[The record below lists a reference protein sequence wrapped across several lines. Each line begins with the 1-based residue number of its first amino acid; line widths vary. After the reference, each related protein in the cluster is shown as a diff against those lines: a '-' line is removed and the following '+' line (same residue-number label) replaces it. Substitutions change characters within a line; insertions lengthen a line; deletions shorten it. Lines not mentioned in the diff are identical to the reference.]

1 MPSVVKQK
9 NNAMKI
15 KTKLRLGFG
24 FLFIIVLSFGL
35 IALFFL
41 NELSDKSKMILK
53 DNYKS
58 LQYVASM
65 RKVIDENN
73 FPLSEA
79 QRLTFVENL
88 NNESQNITEQG
99 ERTAFLKLQSA
110 YKALNDPSV
119 VAINANSLKNIRIA
133 LHEIEQVNLA
143 AIYDKNER
151 ANETSSRANLYIMI
165 AATLSFIILFTF
177 IVNFPGFVA
186 NPLAEFG
193 AAIKQISRKNYKQ
206 RLNFENDDEFTELAD
221 SFNGMVVKLNEWE
234 NSNLSTIKSEKLRIE
249 AIIAQMQ
256 DAIIGLN
263 EKGEVLFLNHL
274 AAKLMGLDEDK
285 IIGQNVS
292 GLVQKN
298 ELLKRIIKPD
308 TNEPT
313 LKIYAD
319 DKESYFQLE
328 NREIIIPNYEER
340 EENALISVT
349 KSAGS
354 VYILKNITQFKEL
367 DEAKTN
373 FIATVSHEL
382 KTPLSSIKMSLKLLN
397 DSRVGN
403 MNEEQQ
409 ELLTHIKE
417 DSDRLLKITSELLDL
432 SQVETGNLKLNFA
445 ITSPEAI
452 VQYAIEAVK
461 FQAEQKSIQLNLNCD
476 PNLPNVYADIQKT
489 AWVMVNFLSNALR
502 YSAAKSK
509 VIIDVFQ
516 KDQFIQFSVQDF
528 GKGIEEKYQKRLFD
542 RYFQVPTDG
551 QNKSGSGLG
560 LAISKDFIEAEQG
573 KIWVVSALGE
583 GSKFCFTLPV
593 VV

>member
-1 MPSVVKQK
+1 
-9 NNAMKI
+9 MKI

-58 LQYVASM
+58 LQYAAAM
-65 RKVIDENN
+65 RKVIDENH
-73 FPLSEA
+73 FPLSEP
-79 QRLTFVENL
+79 QRLAFVENL

-99 ERTAFLKLQSA
+99 EKIAFLKLEST
-110 YKALNDPSV
+110 YKTLNSTSGAAV
-119 VAINANSLKNIRIA
+119 NENSLKNLRTA
-133 LHEIEQVNLA
+133 LHDIERVNLA

-206 RLNFENDDEFTELAD
+206 RLHFENDDEFTELAD

-285 IIGQNVS
+285 IIGQNVA
-292 GLVQKN
+292 GLIQKN

-308 TNEPT
+308 TDEPT

-328 NREIIIPNYEER
+328 NREIIIPNYEEQD
-340 EENALISVT
+340 EDTLISAT

-397 DSRVGN
+397 DERVGSL
-403 MNEEQQ
+403 NEEQH

-432 SQVETGNLKLNFA
+432 SQVETGNLKLTFA
-445 ITSPEAI
+445 ITSPAAI
-452 VQYAIEAVK
+452 VQYAIDAVK
-461 FQAEQKSIQLNLNCD
+461 FQAEQKSINLTLNCD
-476 PNLPNVYADIQKT
+476 QNLPNVYADIQKT

-502 YSAAKSK
+502 YSAEKSK

-516 KDQFIQFSVQDF
+516 KDQFIRFSVQDF

-573 KIWVVSALGE
+573 KIWVESAIGE

-593 VV
+593 VM

>member
-1 MPSVVKQK
+1 
-9 NNAMKI
+9 MKI

-41 NELSDKSKMILK
+41 NELSDKSKVILK

-58 LQYVASM
+58 LKYVAAM
-65 RKVIDENN
+65 RNVIDQNQ
-73 FPLSEA
+73 FPLSSTQLA
-79 QRLTFVENL
+79 VFIENL
-88 NNESQNITEQG
+88 KNEGLNITEPG
-99 ERTAFLKLQSA
+99 EKVAFQKLEAAFSMLNNSPSSA
-110 YKALNDPSV
+110 NKENSIKNLRVALQN
-119 VAINANSLKNIRIA
+119 
-133 LHEIEQVNLA
+133 IEQVNMK
-143 AIYDKNER
+143 AIYDKNEL

-186 NPLAEFG
+186 NPLAEFSS
-193 AAIKQISRKNYKQ
+193 AIKQISRKNYKQ
-206 RLNFENDDEFTELAD
+206 RLHFENEDEFTELAD

-234 NSNLSTIKSEKLRIE
+234 NSNLSKIKSEKSRIE

-274 AAKLMGLDEDK
+274 AAKLMSLDEDK
-285 IIGQNVS
+285 VIGQNVAE
-292 GLVQKN
+292 LMQKN
-298 ELLKRIIKPD
+298 ELLKRIIKPETD
-308 TNEPT
+308 DNT

-319 DKESYFQLE
+319 DKESYFLLE
-328 NREIIIPNYEER
+328 NREIIIPNYEEQD
-340 EENALISVT
+340 ENTLIASS

-354 VYILKNITQFKEL
+354 VYTLKNITQFKEL

-397 DSRVGN
+397 DERVGA
-403 MNEEQQ
+403 MNEEQH
-409 ELLTHIKE
+409 ELLNHIKE

-432 SQVETGNLKLNFA
+432 SQVETGNLKLTFA
-445 ITSPEAI
+445 ITKPEEI
-452 VQYAIEAVK
+452 VQYAIDAVK
-461 FQAEQKSIQLNLNCD
+461 FQAEQKSIQLVLNCD
-476 PNLPNVYADIQKT
+476 QNLPNVNADIQKT
-489 AWVMVNFLSNALR
+489 AWVLVNFLSNALR
-502 YSAAKSK
+502 YSSEKSK

-516 KDQFIQFSVQDF
+516 KDKFIEFSVRDF
-528 GKGIEEKYQKRLFD
+528 GKGIDEKYQKRLFD

-560 LAISKDFIEAEQG
+560 LAISKDFIEAENG
-573 KIWVVSALGE
+573 KIWVLSAVGE
-583 GSKFCFTLPV
+583 GSKFCFSLPIV
-593 VV
+593 E

>member
-1 MPSVVKQK
+1 
-9 NNAMKI
+9 MKI

-41 NELSDKSKMILK
+41 NELSDKSKVILK

-58 LQYVASM
+58 LKYVAAM
-65 RKVIDENN
+65 RNVIDQNR
-73 FPLSEA
+73 FPLNSTQLA
-79 QRLTFVENL
+79 VFRENL
-88 NNESQNITEQG
+88 KNEGLNITEPG
-99 ERTAFLKLQSA
+99 EKVAYQKLETAFNVLEGTQSLTIKENSIKNLRVALQ
-110 YKALNDPSV
+110 N
-119 VAINANSLKNIRIA
+119 
-133 LHEIEQVNLA
+133 IEQVNMK
-143 AIYDKNER
+143 AIYDKNEL

-186 NPLAEFG
+186 NPLAEFS

-206 RLNFENDDEFTELAD
+206 RLHFENEDEFTELAD

-234 NSNLSTIKSEKLRIE
+234 NSNLSKIKSEKSRIE

-274 AAKLMGLDEDK
+274 AAKLMSLDEDK
-285 IIGQNVS
+285 IIGQNVAE
-292 GLVQKN
+292 LMQKN
-298 ELLKRIIKPD
+298 ELLKRIIKPE
-308 TNEPT
+308 TNDNT

-319 DKESYFQLE
+319 DKESYFLLE
-328 NREIIIPNYEER
+328 NREIIIPNYEEQD
-340 EENALISVT
+340 ENTLIASS

-354 VYILKNITQFKEL
+354 VYTLKNITQFKEL

-397 DSRVGN
+397 DERVGA
-403 MNEEQQ
+403 MNEEQH
-409 ELLTHIKE
+409 ELLNHIKE

-432 SQVETGNLKLNFA
+432 SQVETGNLKLTFA
-445 ITSPEAI
+445 ITKPEEI
-452 VQYAIEAVK
+452 VSYAVDAVK
-461 FQAEQKSIQLNLNCD
+461 FQAEQKSIQLILNCSQ
-476 PNLPNVYADIQKT
+476 NLPNVNADIQKT
-489 AWVMVNFLSNALR
+489 AWVLVNFLSNALR
-502 YSAAKSK
+502 YSSEKSK

-516 KDQFIQFSVQDF
+516 KDKFIEFSVRDF
-528 GKGIEEKYQKRLFD
+528 GKGIDEKYQKRLFD

-560 LAISKDFIEAEQG
+560 LAISKDFIEAENG
-573 KIWVVSALGE
+573 KIWVVSAIGE
-583 GSKFCFTLPV
+583 GSKFCFNLPIV
-593 VV
+593 E

>member
-1 MPSVVKQK
+1 
-9 NNAMKI
+9 MKI

-35 IALFFL
+35 IALFYL
-41 NELSDKSKMILK
+41 NELSDKSKVILK

-58 LQYVASM
+58 LKYVAAM
-65 RKVIDENN
+65 RNVIDQNQ
-73 FPLSEA
+73 FPLSSP
-79 QRLTFVENL
+79 QQVIFNENL
-88 NNESQNITEQG
+88 KNEGQNITEPG
-99 ERTAFLKLQSA
+99 EKVAFQKLETAFKLLSSAQS
-110 YKALNDPSV
+110 
-119 VAINANSLKNIRIA
+119 VAIKENSIKDLRMA
-133 LHEIEQVNLA
+133 LQNIEQVNMK
-143 AIYDKNER
+143 AIYDKNEL
-151 ANETSSRANLYIMI
+151 ANQASSRANLYIMI

-186 NPLAEFG
+186 NPLAEFS

-206 RLNFENDDEFTELAD
+206 RLHFENGDEFTELAD

-234 NSNLSTIKSEKLRIE
+234 NSNLSKIKSEKSRIE

-274 AAKLMGLDEDK
+274 AAKLMNLDEDK
-285 IIGQNVS
+285 VIGQNVAE
-292 GLVQKN
+292 LMQKN

-308 TNEPT
+308 TEDNT

-319 DKESYFQLE
+319 DKESYFLLE
-328 NREIIIPNYEER
+328 NREIIIPNYEEQ
-340 EENALISVT
+340 EEKTLIASS

-397 DSRVGN
+397 DERVGT
-403 MNEEQQ
+403 MNEEQH
-409 ELLTHIKE
+409 ELLNHIKE

-432 SQVETGNLKLNFA
+432 SQVETGNLKLTFA
-445 ITSPEAI
+445 LTKPEDI
-452 VQYAIEAVK
+452 VQYAVDAVK
-461 FQAEQKSIQLNLNCD
+461 FQAEQKSIKLELNCD
-476 PNLPNVYADIQKT
+476 QNLPNVYADIQKT
-489 AWVMVNFLSNALR
+489 AWVLVNFLSNALR
-502 YSAAKSK
+502 YSSEKSK
-509 VIIDVFQ
+509 VVIDVLQ
-516 KDQFIQFSVQDF
+516 KDNFIQFSVQDF
-528 GKGIEEKYQKRLFD
+528 GKGIDEKYQKRLFD

-573 KIWVVSALGE
+573 KIWVVSAIGE
-583 GSKFCFTLPV
+583 GSKFCFSLPV
-593 VV
+593 VE

>member
-1 MPSVVKQK
+1 
-9 NNAMKI
+9 MKI

-41 NELSDKSKMILK
+41 NELSNKSKVILK

-58 LQYVASM
+58 LKYVAAM
-65 RKVIDENN
+65 RNVIDQNRL
-73 FPLSEA
+73 PLSSTQLA
-79 QRLTFVENL
+79 VFKENL
-88 NNESQNITEQG
+88 QNEGLNITEHG
-99 ERTAFLKLQSA
+99 EKVAFQKLEAAFNLLTSPQSLTI
-110 YKALNDPSV
+110 KENSIKNLRVALQN
-119 VAINANSLKNIRIA
+119 
-133 LHEIEQVNLA
+133 IEQVNLK
-143 AIYDKNER
+143 AIYDKNEL
-151 ANETSSRANLYIMI
+151 ANETASRANLYIMI

-186 NPLAEFG
+186 NPLAEFS

-206 RLNFENDDEFTELAD
+206 RLHFENEDEFTELAN

-234 NSNLSTIKSEKLRIE
+234 NSNLSKIKSEKSRIE

-274 AAKLMGLDEDK
+274 AAKLMSLDEDK
-285 IIGQNVS
+285 VIGQNVAE
-292 GLVQKN
+292 LIQKN
-298 ELLKRIIKPD
+298 ELLKRIIKPE
-308 TNEPT
+308 TNDNT
-313 LKIYAD
+313 LKIYTD
-319 DKESYFQLE
+319 DKESYFLLE
-328 NREIIIPNYEER
+328 NREIIIPNYEEQD
-340 EENALISVT
+340 NSTLIASS

-354 VYILKNITQFKEL
+354 VYTLKNITQFKEL

-397 DSRVGN
+397 DERVGM
-403 MNEEQQ
+403 MNEEQH
-409 ELLTHIKE
+409 ELLNHIKE

-432 SQVETGNLKLNFA
+432 SQVETGNLKLTFA
-445 ITSPEAI
+445 VTKPEEI
-452 VQYAIEAVK
+452 VSYAIDAVK
-461 FQAEQKSIQLNLNCD
+461 FQAEQKLIQLVLNCD
-476 PNLPNVYADIQKT
+476 QNLPNVNADIQKT

-502 YSAAKSK
+502 YSSEKSK

-516 KDQFIQFSVQDF
+516 KDNFIEFSVRDF
-528 GKGIEEKYQKRLFD
+528 GKGIDEKYQKRLFD

-560 LAISKDFIEAEQG
+560 LAISKDFIEAENG
-573 KIWVVSALGE
+573 KIWVISAIGE
-583 GSKFCFTLPV
+583 GSKFCFSLPV
-593 VV
+593 VE

>member
-1 MPSVVKQK
+1 
-9 NNAMKI
+9 MKI

-24 FLFIIVLSFGL
+24 FLFILVLSFGL

-41 NELSDKSKMILK
+41 NELSDKSKVILK

-58 LQYVASM
+58 LKYVAAM
-65 RKVIDENN
+65 RNVIDENQ
-73 FPLSEA
+73 FPLNGPQLA
-79 QRLTFVENL
+79 IFTENL
-88 NNESQNITEQG
+88 KNEGLNITEPG
-99 ERTAFLKLQSA
+99 EKVAFRKLETAFNILKGPQSLAIKEISIKNLRFALQ
-110 YKALNDPSV
+110 N
-119 VAINANSLKNIRIA
+119 
-133 LHEIEQVNLA
+133 IEQVNMK
-143 AIYDKNER
+143 AIYDKNEL

-186 NPLAEFG
+186 NPLAEFS

-206 RLNFENDDEFTELAD
+206 RLHFENEDEFTELAD

-234 NSNLSTIKSEKLRIE
+234 NSNLSKIKSEKSRIE

-274 AAKLMGLDEDK
+274 AAKLMSLDEDK
-285 IIGQNVS
+285 VIGQNVAE
-292 GLVQKN
+292 LMQKN
-298 ELLKRIIKPD
+298 ELLKRIIKPETED
-308 TNEPT
+308 NT

-319 DKESYFQLE
+319 DKESYFLLE
-328 NREIIIPNYEER
+328 NREIIIPNYEEQD
-340 EENALISVT
+340 ENTLIASS

-354 VYILKNITQFKEL
+354 VYTLKNITQFKEL

-397 DSRVGN
+397 DERVGA
-403 MNEEQQ
+403 MNEEQH
-409 ELLTHIKE
+409 ELLNHIKE

-432 SQVETGNLKLNFA
+432 SQVETGNLKLTFA
-445 ITSPEAI
+445 ITKPEEI
-452 VQYAIEAVK
+452 VSYAVDAVK
-461 FQAEQKSIQLNLNCD
+461 FQAEQKSIQLVLNYD
-476 PNLPNVYADIQKT
+476 HNLPNVNADIQKT
-489 AWVMVNFLSNALR
+489 AWVLVNFLSNALR
-502 YSAAKSK
+502 YSSEKSK

-516 KDQFIQFSVQDF
+516 KDNFIEFSVRDF
-528 GKGIEEKYQKRLFD
+528 GKGIDEKYQKRLFD

-560 LAISKDFIEAEQG
+560 LAISKDFIEAENG
-573 KIWVVSALGE
+573 KIWVVSAIGE
-583 GSKFCFTLPV
+583 GSKFCFNLPV
-593 VV
+593 VE

>member
-1 MPSVVKQK
+1 MQLNKKV
-9 NNAMKI
+9 MKI

-41 NELSDKSKMILK
+41 NELSNKSKVILK

-58 LQYVASM
+58 LKYVAAM
-65 RKVIDENN
+65 RNVIDQNRL
-73 FPLSEA
+73 PLSSTQLA
-79 QRLTFVENL
+79 VFKENL
-88 NNESQNITEQG
+88 RNEGLNITEHG
-99 ERTAFLKLQSA
+99 EKVAFQKLEAAFNILNSQQSLTI
-110 YKALNDPSV
+110 KENSIKNLRVALQN
-119 VAINANSLKNIRIA
+119 
-133 LHEIEQVNLA
+133 IEQVNMK
-143 AIYDKNER
+143 AIYDKNEL

-186 NPLAEFG
+186 NPLAEFS

-206 RLNFENDDEFTELAD
+206 RLHFENEDEFTELAN

-234 NSNLSTIKSEKLRIE
+234 NSNLSKIKSEKSRIE

-274 AAKLMGLDEDK
+274 AAKLMSLDEDK
-285 IIGQNVS
+285 VIGQNVAE
-292 GLVQKN
+292 LIQKN

-308 TNEPT
+308 TNDNT
-313 LKIYAD
+313 LKIYTD
-319 DKESYFQLE
+319 DKESYFLLE
-328 NREIIIPNYEER
+328 NREIIIPNYEEQDDST
-340 EENALISVT
+340 LIASS

-354 VYILKNITQFKEL
+354 VYTLKNITQFKEL

-397 DSRVGN
+397 DERVG
-403 MNEEQQ
+403 MINEEQH
-409 ELLTHIKE
+409 ELLNHIKE

-432 SQVETGNLKLNFA
+432 SQVETGNLKLTFA
-445 ITSPEAI
+445 VTKPEEI
-452 VQYAIEAVK
+452 VSYAIDAVK
-461 FQAEQKSIQLNLNCD
+461 FQAEQKLIQLVLNCD
-476 PNLPNVYADIQKT
+476 HNLPNVNADIQKT

-502 YSAAKSK
+502 YSSEKSK

-516 KDQFIQFSVQDF
+516 KDNFIEFSVRDF
-528 GKGIEEKYQKRLFD
+528 GKGIDEKYQKRLFD

-560 LAISKDFIEAEQG
+560 LAISKDFIEAENG
-573 KIWVVSALGE
+573 KIWVISAIGE
-583 GSKFCFTLPV
+583 GSKFCFSLPV
-593 VV
+593 VE

>member
-1 MPSVVKQK
+1 
-9 NNAMKI
+9 MKI

-35 IALFFL
+35 IALFYL
-41 NELSDKSKMILK
+41 NELSDKSKVILK

-58 LQYVASM
+58 LKYVAAM
-65 RKVIDENN
+65 RSVIDQHQL
-73 FPLSEA
+73 PLNST
-79 QRLTFVENL
+79 QQSIFTENL
-88 NNESQNITEQG
+88 KNEGLNITEPG
-99 ERTAFLKLQSA
+99 EKMAFQQLQAAFKMLNASPSA
-110 YKALNDPSV
+110 
-119 VAINANSLKNIRIA
+119 AIKENSIKNIRLA
-133 LHEIEQVNLA
+133 FQHIERVNMK
-143 AIYDKNER
+143 AIYDKNEL
-151 ANETSSRANLYIMI
+151 ANKASSNANLYIMI

-186 NPLAEFG
+186 NPLAEFS

-234 NSNLSTIKSEKLRIE
+234 NSNLSKIKSEKSRIE

-274 AAKLMGLDEDK
+274 AAKLMGLDEAK
-285 IIGQNVS
+285 VIGQNVAE
-292 GLVQKN
+292 LMQRN
-298 ELLKRIIKPD
+298 ELLKRIIKPETGD
-308 TNEPT
+308 NT

-319 DKESYFQLE
+319 EKESYFLLE
-328 NREIIIPNYEER
+328 NREIIIPNYEEQ
-340 EENALISVT
+340 EEKTLIASS

-354 VYILKNITQFKEL
+354 VYMLKNITQFKEL

-397 DSRVGN
+397 DERVGS
-403 MNEEQQ
+403 MNAEQH
-409 ELLTHIKE
+409 ELLQHIKE

-432 SQVETGNLKLNFA
+432 SQAETGNLKLSFA
-445 ITSPEAI
+445 VTKPSEI
-452 VQYAIEAVK
+452 VGYAVDAVK
-461 FQAEQKSIQLNLNCD
+461 FQAEQKSIQLVLNCD
-476 PNLPNVYADIQKT
+476 ENLPNVNADIQKT
-489 AWVMVNFLSNALR
+489 AWVLVNFLSNALR
-502 YSAAKSK
+502 YSSEKSK
-509 VIIDVFQ
+509 VLIDVFQ
-516 KDQFIQFSVQDF
+516 KEQFIEFAVRDF
-528 GKGIEEKYQKRLFD
+528 GKGIDEKYQKRLFD

-573 KIWVVSALGE
+573 KIWVVSAIGE
-583 GSKFCFTLPV
+583 GSKFCFSLPFV
-593 VV
+593 A

>member
-1 MPSVVKQK
+1 
-9 NNAMKI
+9 MKI

-24 FLFIIVLSFGL
+24 FLFILVLSFGL

-41 NELSDKSKMILK
+41 NELSDKSKVILK

-58 LQYVASM
+58 LKYVAAM
-65 RKVIDENN
+65 RNVIDQNQ
-73 FPLSEA
+73 FPLSSTQLA
-79 QRLTFVENL
+79 VFRENL
-88 NNESQNITEQG
+88 KNEGLNITEPG
-99 ERTAFLKLQSA
+99 EKVAFQELATAFNILKGPQSLTIKENSIKNLRVALQ
-110 YKALNDPSV
+110 N
-119 VAINANSLKNIRIA
+119 
-133 LHEIEQVNLA
+133 IEQVNMK
-143 AIYDKNER
+143 AIYDKNEL

-186 NPLAEFG
+186 NPLAEFS

-206 RLNFENDDEFTELAD
+206 RLHFENEDEFTELAD

-234 NSNLSTIKSEKLRIE
+234 NSNLSKIKSEKSRIE

-274 AAKLMGLDEDK
+274 AAKLMSLDEDK
-285 IIGQNVS
+285 VIGQNVAE
-292 GLVQKN
+292 LMQKN
-298 ELLKRIIKPD
+298 ELLKRIIKPE
-308 TNEPT
+308 TNDNT

-319 DKESYFQLE
+319 DKESYFLLE
-328 NREIIIPNYEER
+328 NREIIIPNYEEQD
-340 EENALISVT
+340 ENTLIASS

-354 VYILKNITQFKEL
+354 VYTLKNITQFKEL

-397 DSRVGN
+397 DERVGA
-403 MNEEQQ
+403 MNEEQH
-409 ELLTHIKE
+409 ELLNHIKE

-432 SQVETGNLKLNFA
+432 SQVETGNLKLTFA
-445 ITSPEAI
+445 ITKPEEI
-452 VQYAIEAVK
+452 VSYAVDAVK
-461 FQAEQKSIQLNLNCD
+461 FQAEQKSIQLALNFSQ
-476 PNLPNVYADIQKT
+476 NLPSVNADIQKT
-489 AWVMVNFLSNALR
+489 AWVLVNFLSNALR
-502 YSAAKSK
+502 YSSEKSK

-516 KDQFIQFSVQDF
+516 KDKFIEFSVRDF
-528 GKGIEEKYQKRLFD
+528 GKGIDEKYQKRLFD

-560 LAISKDFIEAEQG
+560 LAISKDFIEAENG
-573 KIWVVSALGE
+573 KIWVVSAIGE
-583 GSKFCFTLPV
+583 GSKFCFSLPV
-593 VV
+593 VE

>member
-1 MPSVVKQK
+1 
-9 NNAMKI
+9 MKI

-24 FLFIIVLSFGL
+24 FLFIIVISFGL
-35 IALFFL
+35 IALFYL
-41 NELSDKSKMILK
+41 NELSDKSKVILK

-58 LQYVASM
+58 LKYVAAM
-65 RKVIDENN
+65 RNIIDQNQ
-73 FPLSEA
+73 FPLNSQQQA
-79 QRLTFVENL
+79 TFTENL
-88 NNESQNITEQG
+88 KNEGKNITEPG
-99 ERTAFLKLQSA
+99 EKMAYQQLEGAFKVLGNPQPEAIKSDRIKDLRLALQ
-110 YKALNDPSV
+110 N
-119 VAINANSLKNIRIA
+119 
-133 LHEIEQVNLA
+133 IEQVNMK
-143 AIYDKNER
+143 AIYDKNEL
-151 ANETSSRANLYIMI
+151 ANEASSRANLYIMI

-186 NPLAEFG
+186 NPLAEFS

-206 RLNFENDDEFTELAD
+206 RLHFENGDEFTELAD

-234 NSNLSTIKSEKLRIE
+234 NSNLSKIKSEKSRIE

-274 AAKLMGLDEDK
+274 AAKLMNLDEDK
-285 IIGQNVS
+285 VIGQNVAE
-292 GLVQKN
+292 LMQKN
-298 ELLKRIIKPD
+298 ELLKRIIKPETAD
-308 TNEPT
+308 NT

-319 DKESYFQLE
+319 DKESYFLLE
-328 NREIIIPNYEER
+328 NREIIIPNYEEQ
-340 EENALISVT
+340 EEKALIAAS

-397 DSRVGN
+397 DERVGA
-403 MNEEQQ
+403 MNEEQH
-409 ELLTHIKE
+409 ELLNHIKE

-432 SQVETGNLKLNFA
+432 SQVETGNLKLTFA
-445 ITSPEAI
+445 LTKPEDI
-452 VQYAIEAVK
+452 VQYAIDAVK
-461 FQAEQKSIQLNLNCD
+461 FQAEQKSINLELNCD
-476 PNLPNVYADIQKT
+476 KNLPNVNADIQKT
-489 AWVMVNFLSNALR
+489 AWVLVNFLSNALR
-502 YSAAKSK
+502 YSSEKSK
-509 VIIDVFQ
+509 VVIDVLQ
-516 KDQFIQFSVQDF
+516 KDKFIEFSVKDF
-528 GKGIEEKYQKRLFD
+528 GKGIDEKYQKRLFD

-573 KIWVVSALGE
+573 KIWVVSAIGE
-583 GSKFCFTLPV
+583 GSKFCFSLPV
-593 VV
+593 AN

>member
-1 MPSVVKQK
+1 
-9 NNAMKI
+9 MKI

-35 IALFFL
+35 IALFYL
-41 NELSDKSKMILK
+41 NELSDKSKVILK

-58 LQYVASM
+58 LKYVAAM
-65 RKVIDENN
+65 RNIIDQNQ
-73 FPLSEA
+73 FPLNS
-79 QRLTFVENL
+79 QQQTIFTENL
-88 NNESQNITEQG
+88 NNEGKNITEPG
-99 ERTAFLKLQSA
+99 EKSAFQKLESAFNMLNKPQSA
-110 YKALNDPSV
+110 FIKENNIKDLRLALQN
-119 VAINANSLKNIRIA
+119 
-133 LHEIEQVNLA
+133 IEQVNMK
-143 AIYDKNER
+143 AIYDKNEL
-151 ANETSSRANLYIMI
+151 ANQASSRANLYIMI

-186 NPLAEFG
+186 NPLAEFS

-206 RLNFENDDEFTELAD
+206 RLHFENGDEFTELAD

-234 NSNLSTIKSEKLRIE
+234 NSNLSKIKSEKSRIE

-274 AAKLMGLDEDK
+274 AAKLMNLDEDK
-285 IIGQNVS
+285 VIGQNVAE
-292 GLVQKN
+292 LMQKN
-298 ELLKRIIKPD
+298 ELLKRIIKPETAD
-308 TNEPT
+308 NT

-319 DKESYFQLE
+319 DKESYFLLE
-328 NREIIIPNYEER
+328 NREIIIPNYEEQ
-340 EENALISVT
+340 EEKTLIASS

-397 DSRVGN
+397 DERVGA
-403 MNEEQQ
+403 MNEEQH
-409 ELLTHIKE
+409 ELLNHIKE

-432 SQVETGNLKLNFA
+432 SQVETGNLKLTFA
-445 ITSPEAI
+445 LTKPEDI
-452 VQYAIEAVK
+452 VQYAIDAVK
-461 FQAEQKSIQLNLNCD
+461 FQAEQKSIKLELNCD
-476 PNLPNVYADIQKT
+476 KNLPNVNTDIQKT
-489 AWVMVNFLSNALR
+489 AWVLVNFLSNALR
-502 YSAAKSK
+502 YSSEKSK
-509 VIIDVFQ
+509 VVIDVLQ
-516 KDQFIQFSVQDF
+516 KDKFIEFSVQDF
-528 GKGIEEKYQKRLFD
+528 GKGIDEKYQKRLFD

-573 KIWVVSALGE
+573 KIWVLSAIGE
-583 GSKFCFTLPV
+583 GSKFCFSLPV
-593 VV
+593 VA

>member
-1 MPSVVKQK
+1 
-9 NNAMKI
+9 MKI

-24 FLFIIVLSFGL
+24 FLFILVLSFGL

-41 NELSDKSKMILK
+41 NELSDKSKVILK

-58 LQYVASM
+58 LKYVAAM
-65 RKVIDENN
+65 RNVIDQNQL
-73 FPLSEA
+73 PLSSTQLA
-79 QRLTFVENL
+79 VFRENL
-88 NNESQNITEQG
+88 KNEGLNITEPG
-99 ERTAFLKLQSA
+99 EKVAFQKLATAFNILNGPQSLSIKENSIKNLRVALQ
-110 YKALNDPSV
+110 N
-119 VAINANSLKNIRIA
+119 
-133 LHEIEQVNLA
+133 IEQVNMK
-143 AIYDKNER
+143 AIYDKNEL

-186 NPLAEFG
+186 NPLAEFS

-206 RLNFENDDEFTELAD
+206 RLHFENEDEFTELAD

-234 NSNLSTIKSEKLRIE
+234 NSNLSKIKSEKSRIE

-274 AAKLMGLDEDK
+274 AAKLMSLDEDK
-285 IIGQNVS
+285 VIGQNVAE
-292 GLVQKN
+292 LMQKN
-298 ELLKRIIKPD
+298 ELLKRIIKPE
-308 TNEPT
+308 TNDNT

-319 DKESYFQLE
+319 DKESYFLLE
-328 NREIIIPNYEER
+328 NREIIIPNYEEQD
-340 EENALISVT
+340 ENTLIASS

-354 VYILKNITQFKEL
+354 VYTLKNITQFKEL

-397 DSRVGN
+397 DERVGA
-403 MNEEQQ
+403 MNEEQH
-409 ELLTHIKE
+409 ELLNHIKE

-432 SQVETGNLKLNFA
+432 SQVETGNLKLTFA
-445 ITSPEAI
+445 ITKPQEI
-452 VQYAIEAVK
+452 VSYAVDAVK
-461 FQAEQKSIQLNLNCD
+461 FQAEQKSIQLVLNCSQ
-476 PNLPNVYADIQKT
+476 NLPDVNADIQKT
-489 AWVMVNFLSNALR
+489 AWVLVNFLSNALR
-502 YSAAKSK
+502 YSAEKSK

-516 KDQFIQFSVQDF
+516 KDKFIEFSVRDF
-528 GKGIEEKYQKRLFD
+528 GKGIDEKYQKRLFD

-560 LAISKDFIEAEQG
+560 LAISKDFIEAENG
-573 KIWVVSALGE
+573 KIWVVSAIGE
-583 GSKFCFTLPV
+583 GSKFCFSLPV
-593 VV
+593 VE

>member
-1 MPSVVKQK
+1 
-9 NNAMKI
+9 MKI

-41 NELSDKSKMILK
+41 NELSSKSKVILK

-58 LQYVASM
+58 LKYVAAM
-65 RKVIDENN
+65 RNVIDQNRL
-73 FPLSEA
+73 PLSSTQLA
-79 QRLTFVENL
+79 VFKENL
-88 NNESQNITEQG
+88 QNEGLNITESG
-99 ERTAFLKLQSA
+99 EKVAFYKLKAAFNILNSPQSLTIKENSIKNLRVALQ
-110 YKALNDPSV
+110 N
-119 VAINANSLKNIRIA
+119 
-133 LHEIEQVNLA
+133 IEQVNMK
-143 AIYDKNER
+143 AIYDKNEL

-186 NPLAEFG
+186 NPLAEFS

-206 RLNFENDDEFTELAD
+206 RLHFENEDEFTELAN

-234 NSNLSTIKSEKLRIE
+234 NSNLSKIKSEKSRIE

-274 AAKLMGLDEDK
+274 AAKLMSLDEDK
-285 IIGQNVS
+285 VVGQNVAE
-292 GLVQKN
+292 LIQKN

-308 TNEPT
+308 TNDNT
-313 LKIYAD
+313 LKIYTD
-319 DKESYFQLE
+319 EKESYFLLE
-328 NREIIIPNYEER
+328 NREIIIPNYEEQD
-340 EENALISVT
+340 NSTLIASS

-354 VYILKNITQFKEL
+354 VYTLKNITQFKEL

-397 DSRVGN
+397 DERVGMLN
-403 MNEEQQ
+403 DEQH
-409 ELLTHIKE
+409 ELLNHIKE

-432 SQVETGNLKLNFA
+432 SQVETGNLKLTFA
-445 ITSPEAI
+445 VTKPEEI
-452 VQYAIEAVK
+452 VSYAIDAVK
-461 FQAEQKSIQLNLNCD
+461 FQVEQKLIQLVLNCD
-476 PNLPNVYADIQKT
+476 QNLPNVNADIQKT

-502 YSAAKSK
+502 YSSEKSK

-516 KDQFIQFSVQDF
+516 KDNFIEFSVRDF
-528 GKGIEEKYQKRLFD
+528 GKGIDEKYQKKLFD

-560 LAISKDFIEAEQG
+560 LAISKDFIEAENG
-573 KIWVVSALGE
+573 KIWVVSAIGE
-583 GSKFCFTLPV
+583 GSKFCFSLPV
-593 VV
+593 VE

>member
-1 MPSVVKQK
+1 
-9 NNAMKI
+9 MKI

-41 NELSDKSKMILK
+41 NELSNKSKVILK

-58 LQYVASM
+58 LKYVAAM
-65 RKVIDENN
+65 RNVIDQNRL
-73 FPLSEA
+73 PLSSTQLA
-79 QRLTFVENL
+79 VFKENL
-88 NNESQNITEQG
+88 QNEGLNITEHG
-99 ERTAFLKLQSA
+99 EKVAFEKLGAAFNILNSQQSLTI
-110 YKALNDPSV
+110 KENSIKNLRVALQN
-119 VAINANSLKNIRIA
+119 
-133 LHEIEQVNLA
+133 IEQVNMK
-143 AIYDKNER
+143 AIYDKNEL

-186 NPLAEFG
+186 NPLAEFS

-206 RLNFENDDEFTELAD
+206 RLHFENEDEFTELAN

-234 NSNLSTIKSEKLRIE
+234 NSNLSKIKSEKSRIE

-274 AAKLMGLDEDK
+274 AAKLMSLDEDK
-285 IIGQNVS
+285 VIGQNVAE
-292 GLVQKN
+292 LIQKN

-308 TNEPT
+308 TNDNT
-313 LKIYAD
+313 LKIYTD
-319 DKESYFQLE
+319 DKESYFLLE
-328 NREIIIPNYEER
+328 NREIIIPNYEEQDDST
-340 EENALISVT
+340 LIASS

-354 VYILKNITQFKEL
+354 VYTLKNITQFKEL

-397 DSRVGN
+397 DERVGM
-403 MNEEQQ
+403 MNEEQH
-409 ELLTHIKE
+409 ELLNHIKE

-432 SQVETGNLKLNFA
+432 SQVETGNLKLTFA
-445 ITSPEAI
+445 VTKPEEI
-452 VQYAIEAVK
+452 VSYAIDAVK
-461 FQAEQKSIQLNLNCD
+461 FQAEQKLIQLVLNCD
-476 PNLPNVYADIQKT
+476 HNLPNVNADIQKT

-502 YSAAKSK
+502 YSSEKSK
-509 VIIDVFQ
+509 VMIDVLQ
-516 KDQFIQFSVQDF
+516 KDNFIEFSVRDF
-528 GKGIEEKYQKRLFD
+528 GKGIDEKYQKRLFD

-560 LAISKDFIEAEQG
+560 LAISKDFIEAENG
-573 KIWVVSALGE
+573 KIWVISAIGE
-583 GSKFCFTLPV
+583 GSKFCFSLPV
-593 VV
+593 VE